1 MKLLLVSDQEEP
13 YLWDY
18 YQPGRLSG
26 YDMILSAGD
35 MKPAYLRFLVTMANR
50 PLLYVHGNHD
60 VRYETDVPEGCD
72 CIDGKLTVCRGLR
85 ILGLG
90 GSVLYSGT
98 PHQYSEKQMERRIR
112 KTRRAIKKAG
122 GVDIILTH
130 APPRGFG
137 DGDDPAHRGFV
148 CFTRLIEEY
157 HPKYFIHGHQHL
169 NYKTFSERIL
179 RYGDTTIINACGRYE
194 LELESGEE
202 CETLP

>member
-1 MKLLLVSDQEEP
+1 MKLLLIADQEEP

-35 MKPAYLRFLVTMANR
+35 LKPAYLRFLVTMANR

-72 CIDGKLTVCRGLR
+72 CIDGAFTVCKGLR

-90 GSVLYSGT
+90 GSALYSGG

-112 KTRRAIKKAG
+112 KTRRAIRRAG

-130 APPRGFG
+130 APARGRG
-137 DGDDPAHRGFV
+137 DGDDPAHRGFA
-148 CFTRLIEEY
+148 CFNDLIEQY
-157 HPKYFIHGHQHL
+157 KPKYFIHGHQHL
-169 NYKTFSERIL
+169 NYSTFAQRVIQLE
-179 RYGDTTIINACGRYE
+179 DTTIINASGRYE
-194 LELESGEE
+194 LEL
-202 CETLP
+202 